1 MQRGME
7 SFMARRRIKYYTID
21 GTSLKYSQ
29 TMYNKIQKGTVNLE
43 NLAKSL
49 AERNPLALQGLFENP
64 KKEFMRIARQA
75 SSPESLLQQIKS
87 EYRSALYQQDKGRLL
102 AENMKSIVEQSM
114 SNRELDEFKA
124 KLNMKDINFDD
135 WKWNESQKRLEGPD
149 GGWVKVEGSSTEGYG
164 SVNIEY
170 GV

>member
-87 EYRSALYQQDKGRLL
+87 EYRSALYMNDKGRLL
-102 AENMKSIVEQSM
+102 AENMKNIVEQSM
-114 SNRELDEFKA
+114 SSKELDEFKS
-124 KLNMKDINFDD
+124 KLHMSDINFDD

-149 GGWVKVEGSSTEGYG
+149 GGWVKVEGSASEGYG